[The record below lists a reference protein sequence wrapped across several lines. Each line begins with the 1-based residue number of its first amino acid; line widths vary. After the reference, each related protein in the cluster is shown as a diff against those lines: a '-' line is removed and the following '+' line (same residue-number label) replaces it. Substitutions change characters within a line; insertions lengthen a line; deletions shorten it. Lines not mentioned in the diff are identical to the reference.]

1 MYPNAFN
8 AYQHSAANTVEDNS
22 QMLLKLYGGAIQF
35 VKMAKKGIEE
45 TRPNIRG
52 ENISKVLAII
62 SELQCALDPEKGGQ
76 IAVHLDSLYQYAIHK
91 LSVANC
97 RNNTAALEEVEQ
109 ILLTLKEGFESAA
122 WQQQHR
128 KTPNAPIFHQDS
140 PPIREEFR
148 CAI

>member
-22 QMLLKLYGGAIQF
+22 QILLKLYGGAIQF

-45 TRPNIRG
+45 NRPNIRG
-52 ENISKVLAII
+52 ENISKVMAII
-62 SELQCALDPEKGGQ
+62 TELQCALDMEIGGQ
-76 IAVHLDSLYQYAIHK
+76 IAVQLDSLYRYAMNR

-97 RNNTAALEEVEQ
+97 RNNTAALDEVEQ

-128 KTPNAPIFHQDS
+128 KALKTPMFQEVPL
-140 PPIREEFR
+140 PREEFR

>member
-8 AYQHSAANTVEDNS
+8 AYHHSAANTVEDNS

-45 TRPNIRG
+45 NRPNIRG
-52 ENISKVLAII
+52 ENISKVMAII
-62 SELQCALDPEKGGQ
+62 TELQCALDLEKGGQ
-76 IAVHLDSLYQYAIHK
+76 IAEHLEGLYRYTMNQ
-91 LSVANC
+91 LSFANC
-97 RNNTAALEEVEQ
+97 RNHTAALDEVEQ

-122 WQQQHR
+122 WQQQHT
-128 KTPNAPIFHQDS
+128 KAPQTPIFQDA
-140 PPIREEFR
+140 PPAREEFR